1 MWFVIILVFLILS
14 QPIHAAF
21 DTAAVIAIQNEINKH
36 SADIEMILDHVKNLN
51 ARVSELGKP
60 GPPGMN
66 GRPERGHRV
75 RWHTRAIKELWDSQ
89 ARRANQGD
97 VGIPGKIGEPGATGL
112 PGFNLSKSNLLN
124 LKFRSKGEKGGEGL
138 PGGPV
143 ARERTDCQEEA
154 PGPQGMI
161 GPIGPPGQIGL
172 SGSKGEQGPPGFPG
186 LPGWLVNDKGYCI
199 LALGN
204 CPPAFT
210 QIGAYQ
216 THVDN
221 YRFGDYSLTKTAGIG
236 GNEEQFALKVHACCR

>member
-1 MWFVIILVFLILS
+1 MWFVIILIFLILS

-66 GRPERGHRV
+66 GRPERRHR
-75 RWHTRAIKELWDSQ
+75 AYP
-89 ARRANQGD
+89 GD
-97 VGIPGKIGEPGATGL
+97 KGAMGFPGQKGEPD
-112 PGFNLSKSNLLN
+112 
-124 LKFRSKGEKGGEGL
+124 LKAKRVVKAYQEV
-138 PGGPV
+138 PQDGPV